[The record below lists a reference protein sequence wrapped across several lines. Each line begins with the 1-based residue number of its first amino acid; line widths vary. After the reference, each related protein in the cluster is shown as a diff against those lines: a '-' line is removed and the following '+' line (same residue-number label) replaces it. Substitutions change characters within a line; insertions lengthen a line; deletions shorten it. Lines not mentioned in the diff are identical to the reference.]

1 MAKNKK
7 SNSPLA
13 GFYRAPKMYTQIP
26 TAGKY
31 YDEKIIDWPTT
42 DELPIFPMTAKD
54 EMIMKNPDALLNGEA
69 VAQILTSC
77 VPCIKQPRKMVSN
90 DVDTLLIAI
99 QGATYGDEIKVT
111 ANCPKCEHENT
122 GEASVE
128 DCLDR
133 MAIVS
138 ENYKF
143 ETSQGLTIDVK
154 PFLYENTIQAGLANF
169 KSTRS
174 LQALQ
179 KVEDEEAQLKAFNE
193 NFMSIA
199 GLNFQLVVDSV
210 NSISG
215 TSPDGEDFLVT
226 DEESIQEF
234 LENCEASIGTA
245 IEEKIG
251 EINKIGIN
259 KKFNLQCEE
268 CEEVYETEI
277 AFDPVNF
284 STAS

>member
-1 MAKNKK
+1 MA
-7 SNSPLA
+7 
-13 GFYRAPKMYTQIP
+13 
-26 TAGKY
+26 
-31 YDEKIIDWPTT
+31 
-42 DELPIFPMTAKD
+42 
-54 EMIMKNPDALLNGEA
+54 
-69 VAQILTSC
+69 V
-77 VPCIKQPRKMVSN
+77 
-90 DVDTLLIAI
+90 
-99 QGATYGDEIKVT
+99 
-111 ANCPKCEHENT
+111 
-122 GEASVE
+122 
-128 DCLDR
+128 
-133 MAIVS
+133 VS
-138 ENYKF
+138 ENYTF
-143 ETSQGLTIDVK
+143 ETSQGLSIDVK

-259 KKFNLQCEE
+259 KKFSLQCEE